1 MALSRSMKNLMH
13 DAAQARRGG
22 GSHNPNGGGRLGGTM
37 GQYNRGGR
45 MTPRGPMPDRGPRG
59 PVKPGAPSRLSQMT
73 QRLQQQQGGFSGLVA
88 AAGGRN
94 PATGG
99 PGPPQ
104 RITKGGLGRRTNPIT
119 GGPGLPPRA
128 GPKPRRG
135 MAQIAVP
142 GGRMPRGGVMGG
154 PTGGGML
161 PGTVGKP
168 MPRGGTFGF
177 ASRGG
182 GGTPALQE
190 ATAGARSQVMRQ
202 AAARP
207 TGLPG
212 AMSGVQ
218 QQAAMQRSRAA
229 GLPGA
234 ISGAGGK
241 SIAQRIS
248 SRQGPPASRGGM
260 ARALGTGGSRRRM
273 LR

>member
-73 QRLQQQQGGFSGLVA
+73 QRLQQQQGGFSGLIA

-104 RITKGGLGRRTNPIT
+104 RITMGGLGQRT
-119 GGPGLPPRA
+119 GG
-128 GPKPRRG
+128 
-135 MAQIAVP
+135 
-142 GGRMPRGGVMGG
+142 GGMPRGGVMGG
-154 PTGGGML
+154 RWGAPGGPGRLQPGGPTGGGMMRPAVQPPQRG
-161 PGTVGKP
+161 PGTVAGKP
-168 MPRGGTFGF
+168 MPRAGPFGF
-177 ASRGG
+177 ARRGG
-182 GGTPALQE
+182 GGTPALQ
-190 ATAGARSQVMRQ
+190 Q
-202 AAARP
+202 RP
-207 TGLPG
+207 RPASL
-212 AMSGVQ
+212 S
-218 QQAAMQRSRAA
+218 
-229 GLPGA
+229 GA

>member
-1 MALSRSMKNLMH
+1 M
-13 DAAQARRGG
+13 
-22 GSHNPNGGGRLGGTM
+22 
-37 GQYNRGGR
+37 
-45 MTPRGPMPDRGPRG
+45 GPRG
-59 PVKPGAPSRLSQMT
+59 PVMQPGGGMASRVSQAMKKA
-73 QRLQQQQGGFSGLVA
+73 RGGGGMANMIRGA
-88 AAGGRN
+88 AGRN
-94 PATGG
+94 PT
-99 PGPPQ
+99 
-104 RITKGGLGRRTNPIT
+104 T
-119 GGPGLPPRA
+119 GGPGLPPRV

-154 PTGGGML
+154 PAGGGKPR
-161 PGTVGKP
+161 PGA
-168 MPRGGTFGF
+168 GTFGF

-212 AMSGVQ
+212 AMSGAQ

-229 GLPGA
+229 GPAALAKPRGQPVA
-234 ISGAGGK
+234 SRIGG
-241 SIAQRIS
+241 Q
-248 SRQGPPASRGGM
+248 QGPPARRGGV
-260 ARALGTGGSRRRM
+260 AQAFGAGGSRRRM